1 MVSVAPPLLV
11 SVTVFAAL
19 VVPNNWLPKL
29 RLVAERVTFGGGEP
43 VLTAASALKM
53 ATTNGT
59 RMPARRRH
67 WFCRRVPA
75 NFMDRGFGP
84 SIRPDHK
91 PYSSPSTR
99 RLNIHRDIQLTL
111 APR

>member
-1 MVSVAPPLLV
+1 MLLMVSVAPPLLV

-59 RMPARRRH
+59 RMPARRRY

-75 NFMDRGFGP
+75 NFMDRGLDRP
-84 SIRPDHK
+84 SDQTTNRIA
-91 PYSSPSTR
+91 
-99 RLNIHRDIQLTL
+99 
-111 APR
+111 APLHGV